1 MKNPN
6 KGSHDR
12 LPKQIICAAIHGDEL
27 AMNAVL
33 EHYERYIDKMAT
45 KQARD
50 MFGNVEFVVDP
61 YLKRILETQ
70 LILSVLKFKAS

>member
-1 MKNPN
+1 MKESNR
-6 KGSHDR
+6 GSHDY
-12 LPKQIICAAIHGDEL
+12 LPKRIIHAAIHGDEL

-33 EHYERYIDKMAT
+33 EHYERYIDKLAT
-45 KQARD
+45 KQAWD
-50 MFGNVEFVVDP
+50 AFGNVEFVVDP